1 MLFKNKENRKQKNR
15 IQKGFNIMAKYST
28 YNNPATFT
36 RNLLGSV
43 DAPAATHEGG
53 TGYLRTPKAELFLQV
68 IGE

>member
-1 MLFKNKENRKQKNR
+1 
-15 IQKGFNIMAKYST
+15 MAKYST

-68 IGE
+68 IGEQ